1 MEELETSSRL
11 EFLISTDLTID
22 NTDDEIK
29 DAYEETINNDKKYKL
44 NIVLPQP
51 RSRSPVTVQE
61 WVASLPDHAE
71 DEDDEDSSEN
81 EDDEEARDTF
91 TLGAEGKKSMYYH
104 SITVT

>member
-11 EFLISTDLTID
+11 EFLISTDLTI
-22 NTDDEIK
+22 NNIDDEVK
-29 DAYEETINNDKKYKL
+29 DAYEDTINNDKKYKL
-44 NIVLPQP
+44 NIVLPLP

-91 TLGAEGKKSMYYH
+91 TLGAEGKKNMYYH
-104 SITVT
+104 SNS

>member
-11 EFLISTDLTID
+11 EFVISTDLTID

-51 RSRSPVTVQE
+51 RVRSPVTVQE

-81 EDDEEARDTF
+81 EDDEEAKDTF
-91 TLGAEGKKSMYYH
+91 TLGAEGKKSIYYH
-104 SITVT
+104 SNI